1 MLHSARAFLFVPLL
15 LLVVL
20 VARAQEV
27 QQASVTFQVKHAA
40 GSTATGTFGPV
51 AAAIKY
57 DPAKP
62 ADLSITG
69 TVPAASINTG
79 LGVRDK
85 QIRKE
90 AYLDVV
96 KYPLVQLEVIK
107 ASQVTTNKWQA
118 QAKIT
123 LKGNTKVYPLLI
135 LSEPL
140 GNKQYKF
147 TSSFMLNRLDHKVGE
162 SSWLLADS
170 VRVSLELRA
179 TVK

>member
-1 MLHSARAFLFVPLL
+1 MQKSASVILLFLFT
-15 LLVVL
+15 VL
-20 VARAQEV
+20 STIAHAQEV

-40 GSTATGTFGPV
+40 GSTATGTFSPV
-51 AAAIKY
+51 TAVLKY

-62 ADLSITG
+62 ADLSISG
-69 TVPAASINTG
+69 SVLAASINTG

-90 AYLDVV
+90 AYLDVA
-96 KYPLVQLEVIK
+96 KHPTIQLEVSK
-107 ASQVTTNKWQA
+107 ASVVAVNKWQS

-123 LKGNTKVYPLLI
+123 LKGTTKVYPIII

-140 GNKQYKF
+140 GNKQYRF

-170 VRVSLELRA
+170 VRVSLELKA
-179 TVK
+179 AVK